1 MKAINK
7 YIVIT
12 QIKEE
17 YKTKSGLLLSN
28 EDVSSM
34 RYHKAIVVNPGTN
47 VSTVKKDDVIYFDKA
62 AGHTMLI
69 NDETF
74 TIIEER
80 DVVVVL

>member
-47 VSTVKKDDVIYFDKA
+47 VNTVKKDDVIYFDKA

>member
-34 RYHKAIVVNPGTN
+34 RYHKAVVVNPGTN
-47 VSTVKKDDVIYFDKA
+47 VNTVKKDDVIYFDKA

>member
-1 MKAINK
+1 VKAINK

-47 VSTVKKDDVIYFDKA
+47 VNTVKKDDVIYFDKA